1 VEDKQKLYTYIAR
14 CLGVGDP
21 DLVGKILLSLAE
33 NEEKKVA
40 VRDLVD
46 VLKVSYPT
54 ISRMI
59 NELEALGVVRSE
71 KERGARRRPGR
82 PRKII
87 EADWEALKSK
97 VKECVDTL
105 KEFLES

>member
-1 VEDKQKLYTYIAR
+1 VKYVYLAR

-21 DLVGKILLSLAE
+21 ELVGKMLAALARSD
-33 NEEKKVA
+33 EKKVA

-54 ISRMI
+54 ISRMV

-71 KERGARRRPGR
+71 KERGLRKRPGR

-87 EADWEALKSK
+87 EADWEALKAK
-97 VKECVDTL
+97 AKECVDILSEFL
-105 KEFLES
+105 KEAGS